1 MRAEVI
7 TLDPAQTAALRG
19 AAIESIA
26 AMGADGTGKSTLA
39 MAIAAQLAAAGRSC
53 LLVGKS
59 TVLDSPSPFRLLSQ
73 VHPVLFQRA
82 HFRDSAAP
90 NKIVS
95 TETDP
100 LAARAGV
107 DPFAARTA
115 LALLRRVRDLVQVHG
130 LTTSE
135 IEEAGGADQP
145 IGTATRDL
153 AAVVVEDATRLAD
166 QLWSGNARTGRSLS
180 DVVQALEGGPSEV
193 PANEHIQGLIG
204 ADDRQFE
211 LQLGK
216 MRAAR
221 REERDEQ
228 LASAVVSR
236 LKRPIKTEK
245 TVAEYRQHAD
255 WMIRVMAEAIDLV
268 RKHGNLQAAMEAQPD
283 AEGAKAVS
291 YFIRMRPQEGA
302 ADALRQFQAALRDY
316 QQDSRSLEPLLR
328 RFGNRTLQS
337 LQTSDNAAPI
347 PAGDP
352 AVFSQRIREVRAASR
367 SLPSRIAQ
375 LRPAISPAMADRFEN
390 SSLESA
396 LNVLDQAGPPSPREK
411 FADEARQLRELFT
424 QTGFGDPLAASA
436 DFEARMEAALS
447 RTSAE
452 RSPSRPAGGH
462 HAPVLDLLLDVVG
475 FMESKRYAAWPSAVV
490 RARGVDDVL
499 EIARAGRK
507 FDAVVVDD
515 AEEFASEDAAFAA
528 CSSVIHRIGQSGGE
542 GAFSLRTPHLQQD
555 AELADAALGQP
566 GRWLGSP
573 DGIGVIVRA
582 APRLSA
588 AELETKAAELT
599 KALQDAGFDAAA
611 AASDRAAVDYLV
623 TSVVDFRD
631 EHVPALARQAKKG
644 VIVLCHSDQRTRIEH
659 AAETK
664 AALQAESLGWQVLR
678 SALEGTI
685 VEKGGRAAVIVEEPQ
700 VIDEGTDASVA
711 DTTTRLA
718 EMGWRPVVDWAGS
731 EREPGDLARL
741 LEERAVSRDNR
752 LVSMIQSLDLTPPP
766 ASPDEA
772 PPEGDGS
779 ADPTSPEPAS
789 AAAPEADRVPSA
801 TDAQYAEVGAI
812 VASAEGT
819 AGTDNIDIAEA
830 IVPAFPVA
838 HPAAAPRFDSAPF
851 QKLRVA
857 PRRLDDFRLSVDGH
871 RTALPHVGRLVVT
884 TALNTG
890 YADPICLILPSVD
903 RVAQFT
909 AIAAALECLAID
921 FEDSRARF
929 IDRYFTAGARVRSL
943 PEGYVFSV
951 GSRSTV
957 HNTEGI
963 YLAYADKETQIGD
976 GRRLVPNNQLFW
988 YEPTQRQLPKSNP
1001 TVKPK
1006 APPLTKVDELS
1017 GVSSCG
1023 NSGLYRNRVIL
1034 VGARAEFD
1042 RVLEGLEIEATDVD
1056 NRKGWG
1062 RLADTFAWGTFD
1074 ESGKPIPLS
1083 PEGAGG
1089 SPLVAIARDL
1099 FELERAS
1106 LAASVEPGS
1115 QIVLTDRLDMVL
1127 KNVELANRVGERQRL
1142 VLLVDARRRADAL
1155 QLRRHGW
1162 KVWEPTASE
1171 LADDGDEAGFSTGI
1185 PGIDRTRHSSL
1196 AERRPAFTYMPKSA
1210 PHLASAYARLAEVSD
1225 LLNAEVVVDDESF
1238 QDIGDAV
1245 RSTFFQGASWLAPPK
1260 GERLHQFE
1268 AVLRRLRDE
1277 RGHVTRFLG
1286 RAAAEKLDSF
1296 VDDMENFVLECVDS
1310 GVTPKGDALLE
1321 LAKGAA
1327 SSSRKQVLITGSRQS
1342 REEADEFLAANGMD
1356 LQCRLASELADD
1368 EYFPDVISFS
1378 LLRRDMF
1385 EKFIDPWPS
1394 KAIVMAGYDF
1404 EVEIYRERMRWR
1416 ASQKRRLEVDAA
1428 VRATLTTL
1436 PSRAFG
1442 VPRLGSVGEEQGVV
1456 SDDASVDPIDR
1467 IRSAGRDSK
1476 RPIQIRDLEQGE
1488 HSEDAH
1494 IVRFVGRSWM
1504 PMAADYRPVCLL
1516 QAGNDRSKSG
1526 VEYVEVADL
1535 KPGMRI
1541 IVREGGE
1548 KDVIKAIAQQSCG
1561 AERYARLWDKAS
1573 LWRDA
1578 LRTWGTDPG
1587 RIARR
1592 LQDCGLQRHIVTL
1605 RSWVTNKNLIGPRSE
1620 DDVLAIARAFP
1631 SPDKTAADWK
1641 ECWNAISELRGLH
1654 LSAGMRLTD
1663 DLVARCGRVLLEPTE
1678 TETAVEFDLGTVWVL
1693 EVAEVDSALRS
1704 CPAGIVNRLQWA
1716 NSAWHDRLL
1725 DERLKVMAA

>member
-1 MRAEVI
+1 M
-7 TLDPAQTAALRG
+7 
-19 AAIESIA
+19 
-26 AMGADGTGKSTLA
+26 
-39 MAIAAQLAAAGRSC
+39 
-53 LLVGKS
+53 
-59 TVLDSPSPFRLLSQ
+59 LSQ

-82 HFRDSAAP
+82 HFRDSTAP
-90 NKIVS
+90 SKIIS

-135 IEEAGGADQP
+135 IEEAGGSNQP
-145 IGTATRDL
+145 VGTETRDL
-153 AAVVVEDATRLAD
+153 AAVVLEDATKLAD
-166 QLWSGNARTGRSLS
+166 QLWSGNARAGRSLS
-180 DVVQALEGGPSEV
+180 DVVQALEGTPSEV
-193 PANEHIQGLIG
+193 PANEHIQALIG
-204 ADDRQFE
+204 ADDAHFE

-221 REERDEQ
+221 RDERDEQ

-268 RKHGNLQAAMEAQPD
+268 RKHGNLRAATEAQPD

-337 LQTSDNAAPI
+337 LQASDNGAPI

-375 LRPAISPAMADRFEN
+375 LRPAISPTMADRLEN
-390 SSLESA
+390 TPLESA
-396 LNVLDQAGPPSPREK
+396 LTVLDQAGPPNLRERS
-411 FADEARQLRELFT
+411 ADEARQLRELFT
-424 QTGFGDPLAASA
+424 QTGFGDPLAASV
-436 DFEARMEAALS
+436 DFEARIEAALS
-447 RTSAE
+447 RTSAD
-452 RSPSRPAGGH
+452 RSLSRPAGH

-475 FMESKRYAAWPSAVV
+475 FTESKRYDAWPSAVV
-490 RARGVDDVL
+490 RARSVDDVL

-507 FDAVVVDD
+507 FDVIVVDD
-515 AEEFASEDAAFAA
+515 AEEFASQDAAFAV

-582 APRLSA
+582 APSLSA
-588 AELETKAAELT
+588 AELETKAAELI
-599 KALQDAGFDAAA
+599 KALQEAGFDAAPS
-611 AASDRAAVDYLV
+611 ASGRAAVDFLV
-623 TSVVDFRD
+623 TSVADLRD
-631 EHVPALARQAKKG
+631 EHVPPLARHAKKG

-685 VEKGGRAAVIVEEPQ
+685 VEKDGRAAVIVEEPQ

-731 EREPGDLARL
+731 EREAGDLARL
-741 LEERAVSRDNR
+741 LEERAVSRDSR
-752 LVSMIQSLDLTPPP
+752 LVSIIQSFDLTPPP
-766 ASPDEA
+766 ASPHDA
-772 PPEGDGS
+772 PPDGGRS
-779 ADPTSPEPAS
+779 ADPASTESPP
-789 AAAPEADRVPSA
+789 AAAPEADQTPSA
-801 TDAQYAEVGAI
+801 ADAQCAKVDAVAASSEV
-812 VASAEGT
+812 T
-819 AGTDNIDIAEA
+819 AGTGEIDIADA
-830 IVPAFPVA
+830 VIPAFPVA
-838 HPAAAPRFDSAPF
+838 HAPAAPQLVSAPF
-851 QKLRVA
+851 QKLRIA
-857 PRRLDDFRLSVDGH
+857 PRLLDGFRLSVDGQ
-871 RTALPHVGRLVVT
+871 RTALPHVARLVVT
-884 TALNTG
+884 TALNAG
-890 YADPICLILPSVD
+890 YAEPICLILPSVD
-903 RVAQFT
+903 RFAQFT

-921 FEDSRARF
+921 FGDGRARF

-943 PEGYVFSV
+943 PEGYVFFV

-963 YLAYADKETQIGD
+963 YLGYADKETQIGD
-976 GRRLVPNNQLFW
+976 GRRLVPSNQLFW

-1017 GVSSCG
+1017 GVNSGG
-1023 NSGLYRNRVIL
+1023 NSGLYRNRVVL

-1042 RVLEGLEIEATDVD
+1042 RVLEGLDIESTDVE
-1056 NRKGWG
+1056 NRRGWG

-1127 KNVELANRVGERQRL
+1127 KNVELANRVGERQRM

-1162 KVWEPTASE
+1162 KVWEPTANE
-1171 LADDGDEAGFSTGI
+1171 LADDGDEAGFRTGI

-1210 PHLASAYARLAEVSD
+1210 PHLASAYAKLGEVSD
-1225 LLNAEVVVDDESF
+1225 LLNAEVIVDDESF

-1296 VDDMENFVLECVDS
+1296 VDDMENFALECVDS

-1327 SSSRKQVLITGSRQS
+1327 NSSRKQVLVTGSRQS

-1404 EVEIYRERMRWR
+1404 EVEIYRQRMRWR

-1436 PSRAFG
+1436 PSSAFG
-1442 VPRLGSVGEEQGVV
+1442 VPRLGSVGEEPGVV
-1456 SDDASVDPIDR
+1456 LDDASVDPIDR
-1467 IRSAGRDSK
+1467 ISSAGRDSK

-1573 LWRDA
+1573 LWRGA

-1716 NSAWHDRLL
+1716 NSAWHDRLF

>member
-1 MRAEVI
+1 MI

-19 AAIESIA
+19 AATESIVA
-26 AMGADGTGKSTLA
+26 TGADGTGKSTLA
-39 MAIAAQLAAAGRSC
+39 MSIAVQVAAAGGSC

-59 TVLDSPSPFRLLSQ
+59 AVLDTPAPFRMLSQ

-82 HFRDSAAP
+82 HFRDSTAP
-90 NKIVS
+90 SGIVS
-95 TETDP
+95 TGSDP

-135 IEEAGGADQP
+135 IEEAGGDNQP
-145 IGTATRDL
+145 VGAATRDL
-153 AAVVVEDATRLAD
+153 AAVVLEDATKLAD
-166 QLWSGNARTGRSLS
+166 QLWSGNTRAGRSLS
-180 DVVQALEGGPSEV
+180 DVVQALGGGPSEV
-193 PANEHIQGLIG
+193 PANEHIQALIR
-204 ADDRQFE
+204 ADDAHFE

-245 TVAEYRQHAD
+245 TIAEYRQHAD

-268 RKHGNLQAAMEAQPD
+268 RRYGDLRAAAEAQPD
-283 AEGAKAVS
+283 SEATKAVS

-302 ADALRQFQAALRDY
+302 PDALRQFETALKDY

-337 LQTSDNAAPI
+337 LQTGDHNAAI
-347 PAGDP
+347 PAGAP
-352 AVFSQRIREVRAASR
+352 ADFSQRIREVRTASR

-375 LRPAISPAMADRFEN
+375 LRPAIPPAMADRFEN
-390 SSLESA
+390 SPLESA
-396 LNVLDQAGPPSPREK
+396 LAVLDQVGPLGPREK
-411 FADEARQLRELFT
+411 SAEEARQLRELFT
-424 QTGFGDPLAASA
+424 QTGFGDPLAVSA

-447 RTSAE
+447 RRSAE
-452 RSPSRPAGGH
+452 RSPSPPAGRH

-475 FMESKRYAAWPSAVV
+475 FTESKRYDAWPSAVL

-507 FDAVVVDD
+507 FDAIVVDD
-515 AEEFASEDAAFAA
+515 AEEFASGDAAFAA
-528 CSSVIHRIGQSGGE
+528 CSSVIHRIGQSGDE

-573 DGIGVIVRA
+573 DGVGVIVRA

-588 AELETKAAELT
+588 AELETKASELT
-599 KALQDAGFDAAA
+599 KALQDAGFDAAV
-611 AASDRAAVDYLV
+611 AASDHAGVDYLV
-623 TSVVDFRD
+623 TSVADLRD
-631 EHVPALARQAKKG
+631 EHVSALARRARKG
-644 VIVLCHSDQRTRIEH
+644 VIVLCHSDQRSLIEH
-659 AAETK
+659 AAESK
-664 AALQAESLGWQVLR
+664 AALQAESLGWEVLR

-700 VIDEGTDASVA
+700 VLDEGTDASVA

-752 LVSMIQSLDLTPPP
+752 LVSIIQSFDLTPPP
-766 ASPDEA
+766 ASPDDT
-772 PPEGDGS
+772 PPVGEGS
-779 ADPTSPEPAS
+779 ADLTSPEPPS

-801 TDAQYAEVGAI
+801 TVAQYAEVDT
-812 VASAEGT
+812 VAASEEGI
-819 AGTDNIDIAEA
+819 AGSNNIDIAEA

-838 HPAAAPRFDSAPF
+838 HPAAAPRSDSVPF

-857 PRRLDDFRLSVDGH
+857 PRRLEDFRLSVDGQ
-871 RTALPHVGRLVVT
+871 RTALPHVARLVVT

-909 AIAAALECLAID
+909 AIAAALECLGMD
-921 FEDSRARF
+921 FEDGRARF

-976 GRRLVPNNQLFW
+976 GRRLVPSNQLFW

-1001 TVKPK
+1001 TVKSK

-1042 RVLEGLEIEATDVD
+1042 RVLEGLEIESAQVE

-1074 ESGKPIPLS
+1074 ESGKPIALS

-1089 SPLVAIARDL
+1089 SPLVAVARDL

-1155 QLRRHGW
+1155 ELRRHGW

-1171 LADDGDEAGFSTGI
+1171 LADDEDEAGFRTGI
-1185 PGIDRTRHSSL
+1185 PGIDRTRHSAL

-1210 PHLASAYARLAEVSD
+1210 PHLAAAYARLAEVSD

-1238 QDIGDAV
+1238 QDIGDVV

-1296 VDDMENFVLECVDS
+1296 VDDMENFALECVDS

-1327 SSSRKQVLITGSRQS
+1327 NSSRKQVLITGSRQS
-1342 REEADEFLAANGMD
+1342 REEADEFLAANGLD

-1394 KAIVMAGYDF
+1394 KAIVMTGYDF
-1404 EVEIYRERMRWR
+1404 EVEIYRQRMRWR
-1416 ASQKRRLEVDAA
+1416 ATQKRRLEVDAA

-1436 PSRAFG
+1436 PSSTFG
-1442 VPRLGSVGEEQGVV
+1442 VPRLGSVGEEPDIVL
-1456 SDDASVDPIDR
+1456 DDASVDPIDR
-1467 IRSAGRDSK
+1467 IRSAGRDNK
-1476 RPIQIRDLEQGE
+1476 RPIHIRDLEQGE

-1548 KDVIKAIAQQSCG
+1548 KDVIKAIAQQSSG

-1573 LWRDA
+1573 LWREA

-1716 NSAWHDRLL
+1716 NSAWHDRLF

>member
-1 MRAEVI
+1 MCKIYATSTLRADGGGNNEAAGNHRGMRAEVI

-19 AAIESIA
+19 AATESIA
-26 AMGADGTGKSTLA
+26 ASGAGGTGKSTLA
-39 MAIAAQLAAAGRSC
+39 MAIAVQTAAAGRSC

-115 LALLRRVRDLVQVHG
+115 LALLRRVRDLVQIHG

-135 IEEAGGADQP
+135 IEEAGGANQP
-145 IGTATRDL
+145 VGTATRDL

-166 QLWSGNARTGRSLS
+166 QLWSGNARAGRSLS

-204 ADDRQFE
+204 ADDREFE

-328 RFGNRTLQS
+328 RFGSRTLQS
-337 LQTSDNAAPI
+337 LQKSDNGAPI

-375 LRPAISPAMADRFEN
+375 LRPAISPAMADSFEN
-390 SSLESA
+390 SPLESA
-396 LNVLDQAGPPSPREK
+396 LTVLDQAGPPGPREK
-411 FADEARQLRELFT
+411 SVDEARQLRELFT

-436 DFEARMEAALS
+436 DFEARMEAALF
-447 RTSAE
+447 RTSTE
-452 RSPSRPAGGH
+452 RSPSRPAERH

-475 FMESKRYAAWPSAVV
+475 FTESKRYDAWPSAVV

-507 FDAVVVDD
+507 FDAIVVDD

-573 DGIGVIVRA
+573 NGIGVIVRA

-588 AELETKAAELT
+588 AELETKAAELI

-623 TSVVDFRD
+623 TSVADLRD

-664 AALQAESLGWQVLR
+664 AALQAESLGWRVLR

-711 DTTTRLA
+711 DTTTRLT

-731 EREPGDLARL
+731 ERDPGDLARL
-741 LEERAVSRDNR
+741 LEERAVSRHNG
-752 LVSMIQSLDLTPPP
+752 LVSIIQSLDLTPPP
-766 ASPDEA
+766 ASPDDA

-779 ADPTSPEPAS
+779 VDLASPEPPS

-801 TDAQYAEVGAI
+801 TDAQYAEVDAI
-812 VASAEGT
+812 AASAEET
-819 AGTDNIDIAEA
+819 AGTDNIDIAQA

-857 PRRLDDFRLSVDGH
+857 PRRLDDFRLSVDGQ
-871 RTALPHVGRLVVT
+871 RTALPHV
-884 TALNTG
+884 A
-890 YADPICLILPSVD
+890 
-903 RVAQFT
+903 
-909 AIAAALECLAID
+909 
-921 FEDSRARF
+921 
-929 IDRYFTAGARVRSL
+929 
-943 PEGYVFSV
+943 
-951 GSRSTV
+951 
-957 HNTEGI
+957 
-963 YLAYADKETQIGD
+963 
-976 GRRLVPNNQLFW
+976 RLVP
-988 YEPTQRQLPKSNP
+988 T
-1001 TVKPK
+1001 
-1006 APPLTKVDELS
+1006 
-1017 GVSSCG
+1017 
-1023 NSGLYRNRVIL
+1023 
-1034 VGARAEFD
+1034 
-1042 RVLEGLEIEATDVD
+1042 
-1056 NRKGWG
+1056 
-1062 RLADTFAWGTFD
+1062 
-1074 ESGKPIPLS
+1074 
-1083 PEGAGG
+1083 
-1089 SPLVAIARDL
+1089 
-1099 FELERAS
+1099 
-1106 LAASVEPGS
+1106 
-1115 QIVLTDRLDMVL
+1115 
-1127 KNVELANRVGERQRL
+1127 
-1142 VLLVDARRRADAL
+1142 
-1155 QLRRHGW
+1155 
-1162 KVWEPTASE
+1162 
-1171 LADDGDEAGFSTGI
+1171 
-1185 PGIDRTRHSSL
+1185 
-1196 AERRPAFTYMPKSA
+1196 
-1210 PHLASAYARLAEVSD
+1210 
-1225 LLNAEVVVDDESF
+1225 
-1238 QDIGDAV
+1238 
-1245 RSTFFQGASWLAPPK
+1245 
-1260 GERLHQFE
+1260 
-1268 AVLRRLRDE
+1268 
-1277 RGHVTRFLG
+1277 FLG
-1286 RAAAEKLDSF
+1286 
-1296 VDDMENFVLECVDS
+1296 
-1310 GVTPKGDALLE
+1310 T
-1321 LAKGAA
+1321 
-1327 SSSRKQVLITGSRQS
+1327 
-1342 REEADEFLAANGMD
+1342 
-1356 LQCRLASELADD
+1356 
-1368 EYFPDVISFS
+1368 
-1378 LLRRDMF
+1378 
-1385 EKFIDPWPS
+1385 
-1394 KAIVMAGYDF
+1394 
-1404 EVEIYRERMRWR
+1404 
-1416 ASQKRRLEVDAA
+1416 
-1428 VRATLTTL
+1428 
-1436 PSRAFG
+1436 
-1442 VPRLGSVGEEQGVV
+1442 
-1456 SDDASVDPIDR
+1456 
-1467 IRSAGRDSK
+1467 
-1476 RPIQIRDLEQGE
+1476 
-1488 HSEDAH
+1488 
-1494 IVRFVGRSWM
+1494 
-1504 PMAADYRPVCLL
+1504 
-1516 QAGNDRSKSG
+1516 
-1526 VEYVEVADL
+1526 
-1535 KPGMRI
+1535 
-1541 IVREGGE
+1541 
-1548 KDVIKAIAQQSCG
+1548 
-1561 AERYARLWDKAS
+1561 
-1573 LWRDA
+1573 
-1578 LRTWGTDPG
+1578 
-1587 RIARR
+1587 
-1592 LQDCGLQRHIVTL
+1592 
-1605 RSWVTNKNLIGPRSE
+1605 
-1620 DDVLAIARAFP
+1620 
-1631 SPDKTAADWK
+1631 
-1641 ECWNAISELRGLH
+1641 
-1654 LSAGMRLTD
+1654 
-1663 DLVARCGRVLLEPTE
+1663 
-1678 TETAVEFDLGTVWVL
+1678 
-1693 EVAEVDSALRS
+1693 
-1704 CPAGIVNRLQWA
+1704 
-1716 NSAWHDRLL
+1716 
-1725 DERLKVMAA
+1725 